1 MEQGN
6 EMTVTKDL
14 FRRVGV
20 DEQKSESVVRPSI
33 SYWQDAVRRL
43 KQNKPGCAPVNSG
56 DVRHRAIYLSP
67 PV

>member
-20 DEQKSESVVRPSI
+20 DEQKSESVVRPS
-33 SYWQDAVRRL
+33 SSSWQDTVRRL
-43 KQNKPGCAPVNSG
+43 RPDKGAMGSV
-56 DVRHRAIYLSP
+56 VVLL
-67 PV
+67 

>member
-43 KQNKPGCAPVNSG
+43 KQNKVAMVSLVVLLLILVMCV
-56 DVRHRAIYLSP
+56 
-67 PV
+67 

>member
-33 SYWQDAVRRL
+33 PTGRTR
-43 KQNKPGCAPVNSG
+43 SG
-56 DVRHRAIYLSP
+56 D
-67 PV
+67 